1 MLTEKELR
9 ELKALLKE
17 RARRRR
23 ARRLQCYNSPAV
35 QRWGRT
41 PRSEKEW
48 QELAKDE
55 LENGRGISQME
66 FGKEIIKSDKE
77 LNKRI
82 KELEVKSGISLR
94 VELLRKRIKL
104 RFKKRLSKW
113 RGYYPGNNGGG
124 TSKRVSG

>member
-1 MLTEKELR
+1 MLFR
-9 ELKALLKE
+9 
-17 RARRRR
+17 
-23 ARRLQCYNSPAV
+23 S
-35 QRWGRT
+35 T